1 VSFRPET
8 WNYDGDENIHIN
20 AEYMYQS
27 AALKSKKIKV
37 VIWSEKSRLRA
48 I

>member
-1 VSFRPET
+1 
-8 WNYDGDENIHIN
+8 
-20 AEYMYQS
+20 MYQS